1 MDHIA
6 EVMNSWLY
14 LTGKLDTLKNEVKKI
29 LFKITYIFI
38 LQSYQNDLASSK
50 ILAMNHNKY
59 SMTNSNQGN
68 VHQYNNY
75 GNQFQQTGVSVKN
88 NTGNSYGKNEGIVK
102 NI

>member
-29 LFKITYIFI
+29 F
-38 LQSYQNDLASSK
+38 
-50 ILAMNHNKY
+50 
-59 SMTNSNQGN
+59 
-68 VHQYNNY
+68 
-75 GNQFQQTGVSVKN
+75 FQIKN
-88 NTGNSYGKNEGIVK
+88 F